1 MKSLW
6 LLEIHIIY
14 VYRKCSIV
22 NKEIYK
28 KIYAEIKK
36 YNTIYLVRHIGP
48 DPDAV
53 ASQIALKQSILE
65 TFPNK
70 KVYGVGTSVSKFKYI
85 GKLDKVNSFDYDKSL
100 VITLDV
106 PNISRIDGLDILK
119 FKNIIKIDHHPF
131 VESFSG
137 IEYIDE
143 KSCSTCEMLFDLIDN
158 TKLKMT
164 PRIAESLFI
173 GIISDSNRFLFNPC
187 TDRILYKVADLVK
200 RYNLDMQ
207 NIYEKIYSRPMSEVR
222 LMGYIASNLKVTKNK
237 FAYIILENDIVSSF
251 NADASSASNMVNEFN
266 NIEDFIVWMFVS
278 KDVKNDVFKINL
290 RSRGPIINEVA
301 SKYNGGGHKYSSGAR
316 VKTKEELDDLI
327 YDLDSLCYE
336 YLKEQNKNWDS
347 IMYLDFF

>member
-1 MKSLW
+1 M
-6 LLEIHIIY
+6 
-14 VYRKCSIV
+14 

-53 ASQIALKQSILE
+53 ASQVALKESILA

-70 KVYGVGTSVSKFKYI
+70 NVYAIGSSVSKFKYI
-85 GKLDKVNSFDYDKSL
+85 GKLDKINTFEYKNSL
-100 VITLDV
+100 TITLDV
-106 PNISRIDGLDILK
+106 PNISRIDGIDLNK
-119 FKNIIKIDHHPF
+119 FQNIIKIDHHPY
-131 VESFSG
+131 VESFNG

-143 KSCSTCEMLFDLIDN
+143 KACSTCEMLLDLIEN

-164 PRIAESLFI
+164 DHIAKTLFI
-173 GIISDSNRFLFNPC
+173 GIVSDSNRFLFNPC
-187 TDRILYKVADLVK
+187 TDRILYKVADLIK
-200 RYNLDMQ
+200 KHKLDIQ
-207 NIYEKIYSRPMSEVR
+207 KIYEEIYSRPMSEVR

-237 FAYIILENDIVSSF
+237 FAYIILENDLVSSF

-278 KDVKNDVFKINL
+278 KDAKNDVFKINL

-316 VKTKEELDDLI
+316 IKTKEELEDII
-327 YDLDSLCYE
+327 YDLDQLCYE
-336 YLKEQNKNWDS
+336 YLKEKSKNWEL
-347 IMYLDFF
+347 IPRFF